1 MSEKTLKF
9 DNTIVNIKEFHKSR
23 QPIDLMSLNT
33 EHIVTSGK
41 FKHSNNGFKYFTGY
55 KEGEIVKS
63 LCIVL
68 HQIRGYIKY
77 FETGGKCLFLLKMIM
92 C

>member
-41 FKHSNNGFKYFTGY
+41 SKHSNNGFKYFTGY

>member
-23 QPIDLMSLNT
+23 QPIDLISLNT
-33 EHIVTSGK
+33 EHIVTSDE

-55 KEGEIVKS
+55 KEGE
-63 LCIVL
+63 LLNCYVL
-68 HQIRGYIKY
+68 SYIKL
-77 FETGGKCLFLLKMIM
+77 EDT
-92 C
+92 